1 MGKLSGIFLIIGM
14 PLFLLGALNVQP
26 PDSSFSPG
34 VESMGIAMP
43 DTAIV
48 NLFKRECA
56 SCHGEDGAGQTRA
69 GRRAGVKDFTDAEYQ
84 ATWTDE
90 EAFDV
95 ISTATK
101 DGEQL
106 KNKKPF
112 AEKLTAEQITLLV
125 QHVRTF
131 ASN

>member
-1 MGKLSGIFLIIGM
+1 MGIGFPLLVFLVLAVI
-14 PLFLLGALNVQP
+14 PERALPTTEMAQT
-26 PDSSFSPG
+26 
-34 VESMGIAMP
+34 GIAMP

-56 SCHGEDGAGQTRA
+56 SCHGEDGAGKTKA

-90 EAFDV
+90 DAFKV
-95 ISTATK
+95 VSTATK
-101 DGEQL
+101 NGEPL
-106 KNKKPF
+106 RNKKPF
-112 AEKLTAEQITLLV
+112 AEKLTEEQIKLLI

-131 ASN
+131 AAK